1 MWQGRERLLR
11 RKGAECSLFPFVPT
25 RSYSHFKRHLIPSS
39 AVTIALQ
46 HQSKGISSKMMQLYC
61 VIKSN
66 SGSYYWGPLRVQI
79 LKMALQGS
87 ETPKCFK
94 FGQQHSLPR
103 KGKICK
109 GGRKGKKIK
118 IKSKSP
124 LTISSYLL
132 LWTVKKKRE
141 EKNQRQNTH
150 NSQLRNK
157 TNWSGRNETK
167 KCDVFWIKQP
177 SAPNFSTQEENMND
191 ASWVSST
198 GAYHTGLIGESR
210 NDLKIQ
216 VY

>member
-109 GGRKGKKIK
+109 GGEKGKKDQNQIK
-118 IKSKSP
+118 KPTNYIFLSSIVNCKEKEGRKESKTKYP
-124 LTISSYLL
+124 
-132 LWTVKKKRE
+132 
-141 EKNQRQNTH
+141 
-150 NSQLRNK
+150 QLP
-157 TNWSGRNETK
+157 TTK
-167 KCDVFWIKQP
+167 
-177 SAPNFSTQEENMND
+177 
-191 ASWVSST
+191 
-198 GAYHTGLIGESR
+198 
-210 NDLKIQ
+210 
-216 VY
+216 